1 MENVLKSQKQV
12 KYTKR
17 PGYWRGYWSRHWML
31 YAMLLLPIIFIFI
44 FRYVPMVHLAR
55 GFAEN
60 NTIAPV
66 TQLNYVGF
74 DNFIHAFQFSPFR
87 DSIRNTI
94 MFSVLDLLVAFPAP
108 IILALLINELR
119 FEKFKKI
126 TQTISYI
133 PHFISW
139 IIVGSLATSLLS
151 VNAGAV
157 NGVIESMGFQAIPF
171 LEQSS
176 NWVASN
182 VMINVWRSMGW
193 SSIIYLAAI
202 TAINPEYYEAAE
214 MDGAS
219 RLRKM
224 WHITLPGIRTTI
236 AILFILNLG
245 GVMTAELDRFIA
257 LENGLVRSVSE
268 VIPIF
273 VWRWGLQGQQ
283 FAMATA
289 IGLFQSA
296 IGMVL
301 LLTGNWFVRKLGGAG
316 FW

>member
-1 MENVLKSQKQV
+1 MENVIKGTKKV
-12 KYTKR
+12 KLPRR

-31 YAMLLLPIIFIFI
+31 YAMLALPVLFIFI

-60 NTIAPV
+60 NTILPV

-74 DNFIHAFQFSPFR
+74 DNFVRAFQFAPFR
-87 DSIRNTI
+87 TAVRNTI
-94 MFSVLDLLVAFPAP
+94 MFSLLDLLVAFPAP

-157 NGVIESMGFQAIPF
+157 NGVIESMGFEAIPF
-171 LEQSS
+171 LER
-176 NWVASN
+176 NAHWVASN

-245 GVMTAELDRFIA
+245 GVMTAELDRFLA
-257 LENGLVRSVSE
+257 LENSLVRNVSE

-273 VWRWGLQGQQ
+273 AWRWGLQGQQ
-283 FAMATA
+283 FALATA

-296 IGMVL
+296 IGLVL
-301 LLTGNWFVRKLGGAG
+301 MLVGNWFVKKLSGTG